1 LGWFAHD
8 RKSGGRRGRT
18 PCNYKKIPRLTAPV
32 ACLRP
37 AHGSDLFGA
46 WATAGGESCAGWF
59 SWQPWTLLRKTAPS
73 SMTMPRVSMSP
84 VTLPVLEIWTR
95 SPLSV
100 PITSPWMMISW
111 ASISADFRGDV
122 RVGTDN
128 ETPIG
133 NANFSFELAIQV
145 EIPLTG
151 DFSRF
156 LRLRDWQSSGRVGMP
171 FLKRRK

>member
-1 LGWFAHD
+1 VADDEAAH
-8 RKSGGRRGRT
+8 RATIKKSPASLLLLLACAPPTAATSLARG
-18 PCNYKKIPRLTAPV
+18 
-32 ACLRP
+32 
-37 AHGSDLFGA
+37 
-46 WATAGGESCAGWF
+46 ATAGGESCAGWF

-73 SMTMPRVSMSP
+73 SMTMPRVSMFP